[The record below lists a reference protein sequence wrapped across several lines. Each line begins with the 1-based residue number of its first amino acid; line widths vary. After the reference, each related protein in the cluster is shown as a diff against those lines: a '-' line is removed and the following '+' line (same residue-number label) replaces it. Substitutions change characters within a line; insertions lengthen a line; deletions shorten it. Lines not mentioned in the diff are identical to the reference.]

1 MLFTIYFQF
10 ETQLINTRIKDLLC
24 RCDFIDLTDM
34 WNYFAILQH
43 KNRFI
48 LSFFFWKRIAL
59 KAHISLENI
68 VLSFMTKVSHK
79 NVLKKQRK
87 TNVTLRMSSC
97 STSSVWFKFLKVF
110 VLECLINKQQVKFF
124 IYPSFCQLRAR
135 RALSIFKSTSRN
147 ESCQSSTKVNLPSHT
162 KKTTICR
169 IGAPWLT

>member
-110 VLECLINKQQVKFF
+110 VLECLINKHIVWKLWSCKFNYNLTNLWSLVD
-124 IYPSFCQLRAR
+124 INQ
-135 RALSIFKSTSRN
+135 ALIINQKWQF
-147 ESCQSSTKVNLPSHT
+147 
-162 KKTTICR
+162 
-169 IGAPWLT
+169 